1 MECIILVVYKV
12 VRRGVADMNE
22 RVKGGKKMDDGCLFK
37 VGGVRRLGM
46 LIVFHFE
53 EICDFFG

>member
-22 RVKGGKKMDDGCLFK
+22 RVRGGKEDG
-37 VGGVRRLGM
+37 
-46 LIVFHFE
+46 
-53 EICDFFG
+53 